1 MKSKIVLRTSMQIA
15 HGISRLQAQLS
26 RSVVT
31 IGNFDGLHLGHR
43 EIISRLLKTARDLKA
58 QSVVVTFYPHPKK
71 ILHPEKEH
79 FQIFDQ
85 EDQERELQKLG
96 VDLLIVEPFSRDLS
110 QLKPEQYFVDYILKP
125 LSPEVL
131 IVGYDF
137 AFGANRTGTLGVLES
152 LTQKHGIGL
161 EVVQPIKKEGL
172 VISSTEIRKAIGE
185 GRVELA
191 FQMLGRSFYLKGL
204 VEKGD
209 QRGRTLGFPT
219 ANLATKAEI
228 FPKVGIYATKTIVR
242 GKAYLS
248 VTNVG
253 WNPTFVDIKNKTLKV
268 ESYILDFNEDI
279 YGEEI
284 EIHFLKYLRSEE
296 KFSSV
301 EKLVAQMKVDVQN
314 ALEFFK

>member
-1 MKSKIVLRTSMQIA
+1 MQIA

>member
-1 MKSKIVLRTSMQIA
+1 MQIA
-15 HGISRLQAQLS
+15 LGISRLQAQLS

-43 EIISRLLKTARDLKA
+43 EIISRLLKKARDLKA